1 MGCGK
6 TYLIQ
11 DITSQLNN
19 SNKYL
24 AVSISLYGID
34 SMEVVHNEIKNRVF
48 LIEDS
53 IKIPDKLK
61 KQLNKV
67 KDYALTES
75 TILGEH
81 FKIAK

>member
-1 MGCGK
+1 
-6 TYLIQ
+6 
-11 DITSQLNN
+11 
-19 SNKYL
+19 
-24 AVSISLYGID
+24 
-34 SMEVVHNEIKNRVF
+34 MEVVHNEIKNRVF

-61 KQLNKV
+61 NQLNKV